1 MSVGKYLPL
10 SSSIMIDVTNIEVLS
25 KPFQINDIRHLW
37 LFLSDFAAVHVLT
50 ILKFRSVPTDFFLS
64 QTSSA
69 TFIGKASVAP
79 VFNVYNIV
87 ALKWLFNVSNT
98 NWDIKAKRF
107 CNSSSNNLLFE
118 IYFLFEMPTFF
129 SENVI
134 NGKPFIRN
142 FALSV
147 RRY

>member
-37 LFLSDFAAVHVLT
+37 LFLSDVAAIHVLT

-69 TFIGKASVAP
+69 TFIGKVSVTP
-79 VFNVYNIV
+79 VFNVYNIA

-98 NWDIKAKRF
+98 DWDIKAKTWNILAICLDRF

-118 IYFLFEMPTFF
+118 IYLLFEMPTF
-129 SENVI
+129 
-134 NGKPFIRN
+134 
-142 FALSV
+142 SV
-147 RRY
+147 KTL